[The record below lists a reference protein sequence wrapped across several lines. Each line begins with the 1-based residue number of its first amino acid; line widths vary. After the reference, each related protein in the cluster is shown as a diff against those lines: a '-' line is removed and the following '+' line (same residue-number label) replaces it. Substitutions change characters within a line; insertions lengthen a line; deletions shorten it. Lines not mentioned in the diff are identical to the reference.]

1 MPSVLFHINRA
12 GTYRQAM
19 RLENAFGQEQE
30 TIVVKDIHFSN
41 DLEYDAYEFTRMD
54 AVVAERL
61 TASPRI
67 YNIYGT
73 CGIGIMSEYFSH
85 GHIETSAIPD
95 DVSFNR
101 TDDEEGPLICY
112 NDFSG
117 LAKLE
122 ISLHMAEALADL
134 HGYSGGVIVHQDIKL
149 DQFFLN
155 SNMTGVIL
163 NDFNR

>member
-1 MPSVLFHINRA
+1 
-12 GTYRQAM
+12 
-19 RLENAFGQEQE
+19 
-30 TIVVKDIHFSN
+30 
-41 DLEYDAYEFTRMD
+41 MD

-73 CGIGIMSEYFSH
+73 CGIGIMSEYFPH
-85 GHIETSAIPD
+85 GDIEAMVIPE
-95 DVSFNR
+95 DVHTNH
-101 TDDEEGPLICY
+101 TDDEKDPLICY

-134 HGYSGGVIVHQDIKL
+134 HGYSGGVIVHQDIVRSWIT
-149 DQFFLN
+149 N
-155 SNMTGVIL
+155 SPQC
-163 NDFNR
+163 